1 MGGSEIVGNIFGTKP
16 ISELTVGKGLVTG
29 NVQGSQS
36 LNVSVDDV
44 TIKVNNGNQIYATSQ
59 ATQAGTGLTL
69 SGNTLNVNPIQTQI
83 TQVGTQTADLNLG
96 NHKVTNVTDPVGA
109 QDAATKNYVDNSTAS
124 SAYSAGTGLTL
135 TGHSFSVNPTQTQIT
150 QIGTQAADLNL
161 GNHKL
166 TNVTNPSSAQDAATK
181 SYVDTATAS
190 TTYSAGTGLTL
201 TGQTFNVN
209 TTQPQITQIG
219 TQTADLNMGSHKIT
233 NVTDPVSNQDAATK
247 NYVDTTATVAGTGL
261 TLTGHTLSVNANQSQ
276 VTTVGTQ
283 SNLNVTNTTTTQDL
297 VASGQ
302 VKTKTDT
309 SGGGNPHHSLQ
320 TSTGTQRWNIGLIG
334 TESTGLNGS
343 DFAIWRYDNSGIFAG
358 NPFLISRSTGN
369 ITVGNDLL
377 ISSKSLTG
385 VVNSGIENKIVVIG
399 NGANYTINNGFLRTT
414 TTLSSSNLTTLMT
427 TVFALLSSGRTWQET
442 ILFYGQFT
450 VLTTDSVSVPSYTFL
465 DLKDAVF
472 NLPLNPANGQNLFYI
487 NGTSNI
493 NLEGGFFVNTSY
505 TNQDSAGEL
514 SGVISCTNAAADI
527 MIRAVRIDGWGGGG
541 ITIAASA
548 VNISITGCLIK
559 NVGVRAV
566 WLLGALRTTVNDNI
580 IVNAG
585 RGATL
590 GGNGDGIDIDG
601 TSQKIIANDNQV
613 STTGRCGI
621 HVEEGSQDVVVNGNR
636 ISSATFEGIKLECV
650 SVTTHTTE
658 VTISNNNMTNCS
670 YGMTIKSSHLSTGI
684 LQKVQV
690 FGNLAYN
697 NTNVGYYIG
706 NYLTDVIIS
715 QNKSFNNATGFWLDT
730 GANRTNVILLDNIAL
745 SNTTDWNYG
754 DTSGILLVGNMD
766 GTTFAGSK
774 GVILSNKNASVEQ
787 NLSVTGTA
795 SIGST
800 VLPATNV
807 TFLNSNTGVVYSGRY
822 STYQTSGV
830 SVRNVPATSSSIYA
844 WRTVGDTADILAI
857 DPLGNTSIAGTLTST
872 NSTASTSSAT
882 GAFVLPGG
890 AGIGGAVYTGT
901 AFKFATPN
909 ANGFSLQ
916 PGVGSPNAA
925 YCRFGDGSGWT
936 FRFQSAAAGNADA
949 VVISDNGNTVI
960 AGTLAVAGYTLP
972 AIQNGSFTSASVVV
986 IPISFLLGSQ
996 YKIAELEFTYTVNTT
1011 NGGNLNFTG
1020 NTNST
1025 NTGTAISPAE
1035 NNETIIK
1042 NGSQNTPTYT
1052 NTAGTVAIATNLEIN
1067 LQFFFTMKIVRGGAG
1082 RMHYSFEGVHTY
1094 VSVGATR
1101 TVGFGYL
1108 NNTNLGSLILTPS
1121 AGTISGTWNLQQYY

>member
-16 ISELTVGKGLVTG
+16 VSDLTLGKGLTTG
-29 NVQGSQS
+29 NLQGSQT
-36 LNVSVDDV
+36 LNVAVDDV
-44 TIKVNNGNQIYATSQ
+44 TIKVNNGNQLYATSQ
-59 ATQAGTGLTL
+59 ASQAGTGLTL
-69 SGNTLNVNPIQTQI
+69 SGNTLNVNPVQTQI
-83 TQVGTQTADLNLG
+83 TQIGTQTSDLNLG
-96 NHKVTNVTDPVGA
+96 THKIINVVDPVGA

-124 SAYSAGTGLTL
+124 STYTAGTGLTL
-135 TGHSFSVNPTQTQIT
+135 TGHTFSVNAAQTQVT
-150 QIGTQAADLNL
+150 QLGAQAL
-161 GNHKL
+161 
-166 TNVTNPSSAQDAATK
+166 
-181 SYVDTATAS
+181 
-190 TTYSAGTGLTL
+190 
-201 TGQTFNVN
+201 
-209 TTQPQITQIG
+209 
-219 TQTADLNMGSHKIT
+219 DLNMGTHKIT
-233 NVTDPVSNQDAATK
+233 NVVDPVGSQDAATK
-247 NYVDTTATVAGTGL
+247 NYVDSNAVVAGTGL
-261 TLTGHTLSVNANQSQ
+261 TLSGHTLSVNANQSQ
-276 VTTVGTQ
+276 ITNLGTL
-283 SNLNVTNTTTTQDL
+283 SNVNVTNTTTTQDL

-320 TSTGTQRWNIGLIG
+320 TAAGVQRWNMGLIG

-343 DFAIWRYDNSGIFAG
+343 DFAIWRYDNSGVFAG
-358 NPFLISRSTGN
+358 NPFLISRSSGN
-369 ITVGNDLL
+369 ITVGNDLM
-377 ISSKSLTG
+377 INSKSLTG
-385 VVNSGIENKIVVIG
+385 VVNSGIENKIMVIG
-399 NGANYTINNGFLRTT
+399 NGTNYTINNGFLRTT
-414 TTLSSSNLTTLMT
+414 SSLTSSNLTTLMT
-427 TVFALLSSGRTWQET
+427 TVFALLTGSRTWQET
-442 ILFYGQFT
+442 VVLYGQFT
-450 VLTTDSVSVPSYTFL
+450 VTTSDSVSVPSYTFL
-465 DLKDAVF
+465 DFKDAVF
-472 NLPLNPANGQNLFYI
+472 NLPLSPANGQNVFYV
-487 NGTSNI
+487 NGVNTI
-493 NLEGGFFVNTSY
+493 TIEGGYFVNTSY

-548 VNISITGCLIK
+548 TNVMITDCLIK
-559 NVGVRAV
+559 NVGIRAV
-566 WLLGALRTTVNDNI
+566 WLLGANRVTVNDNI

-601 TSQKIIANDNQV
+601 TSQKIVANDNHV
-613 STTGRCGI
+613 SGAGRCGI
-621 HVEEGSQDVVVNGNR
+621 HVEEGSSDVMVNGNR

-650 SVTTHTTE
+650 SVATNTTH
-658 VTISNNNMTNCS
+658 VTVSNNNITGCS

-706 NYLTDVIIS
+706 NYMTDVTITN
-715 QNKSFNNATGFWLDT
+715 NKCFNSATGFWLDT
-730 GANRTNVILLDNIAL
+730 GANRTNVILVDNIATNN
-745 SNTTDWNYG
+745 STADWTLT
-754 DTSGILLVGNMD
+754 DTSGILLIGNID
-766 GTTFAGSK
+766 GTSYAGSN
-774 GVILSNKNASVEQ
+774 GVILSNKNATIQQ
-787 NLSVTGTA
+787 NLNVTGTISA
-795 SIGST
+795 GST
-800 VLPATNV
+800 ILPAANV
-807 TFLNSNTGVVYSGRY
+807 TFQNANVGVVYSGRY

-844 WRTVGDTADILAI
+844 WRTVGDTTDIFSI
-857 DPLGNTSIAGTLTST
+857 DPTGNTTIAGVLTST
-872 NSTASTSSAT
+872 NTTASTSSST
-882 GAFVLPGG
+882 GAWVVPGG

-901 AFKFATPN
+901 GFKFATPN

-925 YCRFGDGSGWT
+925 YCRFGDGTGWT

-949 VVISDNGNTVI
+949 LVITDNGNTVV

-972 AIQNGSFTSASVVV
+972 AIQNGSFSSASVVV

-996 YKIAELEFTYTVNTT
+996 YKFAELEFTYTVNTT

-1035 NNETIIK
+1035 NNETIYK

-1052 NTAGTVAIATNLEIN
+1052 NTAGTVAIATNLEIST
-1067 LQFFFTMKIVRGGAG
+1067 QFFFTMKIVRGGAG
-1082 RMHYSFEGVHTY
+1082 RMHYSFEGVHTW